1 MATQAGVG
9 YSESPN
15 SYAAGAEAARAAME
29 KSGVDRADL
38 AILFSTA
45 KHDPERLRDGVRSVI
60 GPDTRMIGGAA
71 VGVITNDQ
79 LGYEGLQV
87 GVAVLSSDRFRI
99 DLFRER
105 GLAQGEE
112 VTGKALGRKIRSKTY
127 EGSENLILM
136 FDLIRSA
143 REGGGMNMNVP
154 SSLLR
159 GLGEGIGTWPST
171 AGLGLQGGF
180 QFHPG
185 FHWFD
190 DETEGAVLESQSAL
204 ALMFSGDVQMDTITM
219 HGCRP
224 SSDYHTVTEADG
236 NVLLKLDGEP
246 AIEVVRRIL
255 GDESD
260 VPWEE
265 FPPYITLGISKADR
279 FKPFDEGDYSV
290 RVCLALDQDRGGLVM
305 GSDDLVP
312 GTEVQFMY
320 RRIDFDDVHRRTRS
334 LVERLDGRHPFF
346 ALYIDCAGRTAAVCG
361 TDREEAEEVQ
371 RALDTIPMLGMYGG
385 VEIASVGAEIV
396 QNNMTGVVCLFSE
409 PVSRPA

>member
-9 YSESPN
+9 FSESPN
-15 SYAAGAEAARAAME
+15 SYAAGTEAARTALE
-29 KSGVDRADL
+29 KAGVDRADL

-45 KHDPERLRDGVRSVI
+45 KHDPERVREGVRSVL
-60 GPDTRMIGGAA
+60 GKDTRLIGGAA
-71 VGVITNDQ
+71 VGVITNDH

-99 DLFRER
+99 DLFKER
-105 GLAQGEE
+105 GLALGEE
-112 VTGKALGRKIRSKTY
+112 ATGKALGRKIRSRTY
-127 EGSENLILM
+127 EGSENLLLM
-136 FDLIRSA
+136 FDLIRST

-159 GLGEGIGTWPST
+159 GLGEGLGSWPST

-180 QFHPG
+180 QFQPG

-190 DETEGAVLESQSAL
+190 DETEGATLEGQSAL
-204 ALMFSGDVQMDTITM
+204 ALMFSGDVEMDTITM

-236 NVLLKLDGEP
+236 NVVLKLDGEP

-255 GDESD
+255 GDEGE

-265 FPPYITLGISKADR
+265 FPPYITLGVSKAER

-290 RVCLALDQDRGGLVM
+290 RVCLALDQERGGLVM
-305 GSDDLVP
+305 GSDDLTP

-320 RRIDFDDVHRRTRS
+320 RKIDFDDVNRRTGS
-334 LVERLDGRHPFF
+334 LVEQLDGRRAFF

-371 RALDTIPMLGMYGG
+371 RALATIPMLGMYGG
-385 VEIASVGAEIV
+385 VEIASVGGEIL
-396 QNNMTGVVCLFSE
+396 QNNMTGVVCIFSE
-409 PVSRPA
+409 PMSPQA